1 MLHRYTVFYCSIL
14 LIVLYYRYAVY
25 CYTPTVALD
34 QWGRRKSYG
43 FVRLSNYAERIR
55 CVEQMN
61 GQVLLQLGLRALTVK
76 PAANDNML
84 SCYPKYAFQR

>member
-1 MLHRYTVFYCSIL
+1 MFY
-14 LIVLYYRYAVY
+14 
-25 CYTPTVALD
+25 YTPTVALD

-61 GQVLLQLGLRALTVK
+61 GQVFMELGLRALTVK
-76 PAANDNML
+76 PAANDTML
-84 SCYPKYAFQR
+84 SRTNRYVSGRGGYEIGQTL